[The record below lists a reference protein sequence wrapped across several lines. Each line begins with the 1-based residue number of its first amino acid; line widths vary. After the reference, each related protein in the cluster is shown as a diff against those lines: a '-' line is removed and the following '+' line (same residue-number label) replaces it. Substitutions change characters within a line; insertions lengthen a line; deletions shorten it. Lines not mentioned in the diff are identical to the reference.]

1 MRNQR
6 SLTTR
11 MYGPAPAADAPA
23 SQTLRYARRMALR
36 LASTFVLLLILGIVA
51 HFPLWLMIA
60 VGVAVAIMLAHQFV
74 LTVRIRRL
82 ERSERSP

>member
-1 MRNQR
+1 
-6 SLTTR
+6 

-36 LASTFVLLLILGIVA
+36 LLSTFVLLLALGIVA
-51 HFPLWLMIA
+51 HFPLWLVIA
-60 VGVAVAIMLAHQFV
+60 LGVAVVVMLAHQAV

-82 ERSERSP
+82 ESSERSS

>member
-1 MRNQR
+1 MRSRR
-6 SLTTR
+6 SLTTGL
-11 MYGPAPAADAPA
+11 YGPAPAADSPA
-23 SQTLRYARRMALR
+23 SQTLRWARRMSLR
-36 LASTFVLLLILGIVA
+36 LASTFVLLLVLGIVA

-60 VGVAVAIMLAHQFV
+60 LGLAVAVMLAHQVV